1 MNTRSIRFR
10 LTVWYA
16 SLLGGMILLFGAST
30 WLGLAHY
37 LNRSLS
43 DSLAK
48 QAQQIGENFLTDV
61 GVSGENYVIGEINEH
76 FAPEMNDH
84 FVRVSRAD
92 GSALY
97 VSGAPRSGS
106 FDPAGV
112 GPGNGISSQ
121 KFTRGGHLPGGGEL
135 MITALPFTARDGSR
149 YLIEAGASYERVED
163 ALRGLLLALAL
174 GLPLTIGVAVVGGYW
189 LMRRALRPVGEI
201 TQSAERITSRNLGER
216 LPGMRTGDE
225 AGQVS
230 VSANPMS
237 GGVGEAILL
246 LRRLP

>member
-61 GVSGENYVIGEINEH
+61 GVSGENYLIEEINEH

-84 FVRVSRAD
+84 FVRVTRGD
-92 GSALY
+92 GSVLY
-97 VSGAPRSGS
+97 ASVAPKSGS
-106 FDPAGV
+106 FDPTGV
-112 GPGNGISSQ
+112 AALSGASQ
-121 KFTRGGHLPGGGEL
+121 QFAREAHLPGGGDL
-135 MITALPFTARDGSR
+135 LITTLPFTAGNGSR
-149 YLIEAGASYERVED
+149 HLIEAGASYEQVEEV
-163 ALRGLLLALAL
+163 LRGLLLALAL
-174 GLPLTIGVAVVGGYW
+174 GLPLTIAAAVAGGYW
-189 LMRRALRPVGEI
+189 LMRRALKPVGEI
-201 TQSAERITSRNLGER
+201 TQSAERI
-216 LPGMRTGDE
+216 
-225 AGQVS
+225 
-230 VSANPMS
+230 
-237 GGVGEAILL
+237 
-246 LRRLP
+246 